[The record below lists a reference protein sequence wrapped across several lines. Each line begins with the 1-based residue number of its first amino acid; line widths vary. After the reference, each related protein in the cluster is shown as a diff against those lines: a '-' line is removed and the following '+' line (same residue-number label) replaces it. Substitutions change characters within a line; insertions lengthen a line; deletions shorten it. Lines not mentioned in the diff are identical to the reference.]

1 MFNPFIKKSQN
12 MFNWFKKKATPD
24 KEQVINTE
32 VLIRYQYVWKDE
44 IPLEERDTEGFE
56 SREFC
61 KYLVNAGKFYT
72 RSDIETMSQKLGYSV
87 WNRCGGDGCRHKWE
101 SVIVKRK

>member
-1 MFNPFIKKSQN
+1 
-12 MFNWFKKKATPD
+12 MFNWFKKKAIPD
-24 KEQVINTE
+24 TGEVINPGF
-32 VLIRYQYVWKDE
+32 LIRYQYVWKDE
-44 IPLEERDTEGFE
+44 VPLEERDTEGFE

-101 SVIVKRK
+101 SVVVKKNK

>member
-1 MFNPFIKKSQN
+1 MFS
-12 MFNWFKKKATPD
+12 WFKKKVD
-24 KEQVINTE
+24 SESEGVIKTE

-44 IPLEERDTEGFE
+44 IPLEERDTTGFE

-72 RSDIETMSQKLGYSV
+72 RSDIEKMSQMLGYSV
-87 WNRCGGDGCRHKWE
+87 WDRCGGDGCRHKWE
-101 SVIVKRK
+101 SVIAMKK